1 MATEAPIG
9 SLELVTIAHMRY
21 LKWAAICFCDRNGG
35 SKPSLSISPKLIS
48 AIWIVCQK
56 LHQPSLLWTCR
67 LCGQNLQVMR

>member
-48 AIWIVCQK
+48 AI
-56 LHQPSLLWTCR
+56 
-67 LCGQNLQVMR
+67 